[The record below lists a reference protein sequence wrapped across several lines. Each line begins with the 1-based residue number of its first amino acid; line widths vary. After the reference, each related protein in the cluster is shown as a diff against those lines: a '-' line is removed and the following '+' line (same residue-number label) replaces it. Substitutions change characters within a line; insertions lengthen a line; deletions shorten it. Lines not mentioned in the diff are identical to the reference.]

1 MIKFIR
7 IQRYKSLNDAQ
18 FPLASLNLFSGLN
31 GMGKS
36 SLIQTLLLLRQSF
49 EKNAL
54 PAKGLLLKG
63 DYVSVG
69 TGQDVLAENAEQES
83 IDVTITWEGYEKTPA
98 EFSFAYK
105 SKSDLLP
112 TPIERRK
119 LEGDPIFQESL
130 FTKKFQYL
138 SADRISPQASYEVS
152 DYYIRDLN
160 SLGNHGEYTAHY
172 IAAYGLEPLR
182 IAALKHPESS
192 SLLLLDNLDKWMA
205 EISPGIRIHA
215 TLHSAMNVVSLNYA
229 FQQGSEMT
237 ADFKPQNVGFGLTFV
252 LPVLTCILRANPGDL
267 VIIENPEA
275 HLHPA
280 GQSVIG
286 KLCTVAAQNGVQ
298 LFIETH
304 SDHFLNGVRVAV
316 RENVIPADEVQ
327 VFYLERSKNSVHEA
341 IVINPAIDDDGRID
355 LWPKGFFDEGDRL
368 LGKLL

>member
-49 EKNAL
+49 EKNTL

-69 TGQDVLAENAEQES
+69 TGQDVLAENAEVES
-83 IDVTITWEGYEKTPA
+83 IDFTVTWDGYEETPS

-105 SKSDLLP
+105 SKSDLQPNRTGLP
-112 TPIERRK
+112 SVED
-119 LEGDPIFQESL
+119 DPIYQESL
-130 FTKKFQYL
+130 FTKQFQYL

-172 IAAYGLEPLR
+172 IAEHGLNALP
-182 IAALKHPESS
+182 IAALKHPDSS
-192 SLLLLDNLDKWMA
+192 SMSLLDNLDKWMA

-215 TLHSAMNVVSLNYA
+215 KLQPSMNVVSLNYA

-252 LPVLTCILRANPGDL
+252 LPVLTSILRASPGDL

-286 KLCTVAAQNGVQ
+286 RLCSIAAQNGVQ
-298 LFIETH
+298 LFVETH

-316 RENVIPADEVQ
+316 REKVIPPNEVQ
-327 VFYLERSKNSVHEA
+327 VFYLERSSNSIHEA
-341 IVINPAIDDDGRID
+341 LVVNPEIDEDGRID